1 MLKPFV
7 ITYVKHG
14 NVCDYN
20 KSEKVMATSEKMA
33 LKKFFNH
40 KEFGDKRTRR
50 QWMDYEREV
59 NGITYSDFKVIA
71 ETA

>member
-1 MLKPFV
+1 MLKPF
-7 ITYVKHG
+7 IISYVKHG

-40 KEFGDKRTRR
+40 KEFGDKRTRQ

-71 ETA
+71 EIT